1 MPVRGKSSAG
11 GGKRDLIIE
20 LHCDFAHIAGCC
32 NQVTSV
38 SDFLPSPPSSSSF
51 SFFSFFFFLPLFL
64 SVVQISC
71 LCLGV
76 AETSCYLASL
86 KILIKGTVFPKRLSS
101 SLREKNDGSQLRQK
115 PAALCRALASHHPR
129 VPLPLPQ

>member
-51 SFFSFFFFLPLFL
+51 SSLFWPPPFSFRW
-64 SVVQISC
+64 VQISC

-76 AETSCYLASL
+76 AETSCYLEDLDEGNSVSEGPQQLFA
-86 KILIKGTVFPKRLSS
+86 
-101 SLREKNDGSQLRQK
+101 RES
-115 PAALCRALASHHPR
+115 
-129 VPLPLPQ
+129 